1 MKLTKEQKE
10 AIEFFAEEATIIY
23 STAIERTGNLETAK
37 DVLCQFF
44 IAVLHGNNKAKWM
57 L

>member
-10 AIEFFAEEATIIY
+10 AIEFLAEEATILY
-23 STAIERTGNLETAK
+23 STAIERTGSLETAK

-44 IAVLHGNNKAKWM
+44 IAVLHGNNKPKWM
-57 L
+57 M